1 MFQAIL
7 FMAKDYYEILGV
19 SQHADAREIKRAYR
33 KLAVRFHPDKNPDP
47 LAADTFRE
55 ITEAYEILGDV
66 ASRSSYD
73 NRNVNTGYYEAETPQ
88 HRPHRDPAYRRPN
101 RPRVKV
107 KSERE
112 RTLETMASL
121 LPITHKIVLISL
133 FACALLFGDIILPAE
148 ISKETIVDTYVV
160 SKKMGRKS
168 SMPSLMLR
176 TDRGNVIEVSYIYES
191 IFKDGLLIS
200 IERTRLLSVTTRV
213 VAPGQTVEIRKS
225 IYRNFS
231 FAPIMLLLTAG
242 FGFYFRK
249 RIDYAFNAGV
259 VSLMLLILTI
269 VIYSMVH

>member
-1 MFQAIL
+1 
-7 FMAKDYYEILGV
+7 MAKDYYEILGV
-19 SQHADAREIKRAYR
+19 SKHADASEIKRAYR

-66 ASRSSYD
+66 ASRSNYD
-73 NRNVNTGYYEAETPQ
+73 NGNTNTGFYEAETAQ

-101 RPRVKV
+101 RPHVKV

-121 LPITHKIVLISL
+121 LPITHKIVLVSL
-133 FACALLFGDIILPAE
+133 FACALLFGDIILPVD
-148 ISKETIVDTYVV
+148 ISNETIVDTYVV
-160 SKKMGRKS
+160 KKHGRNS

-176 TDRGNVIEVSYIYES
+176 TDRGNVIEVSYIYEPF
-191 IFKDGLLIS
+191 FKDGLLIS
-200 IERTRLLSVTTRV
+200 VERTRILSVTTRV

-249 RIDYAFNAGV
+249 RVDYAFNAGV